1 MIKISGVSVVRAA
14 LVVFALLIAAH
25 SHAATVYIGGFA
37 YSGDAA
43 SLDTRF
49 HYTRGIEASLGS
61 QTPGKLLREMLEK
74 SPPQHFKIEPRAIAD
89 LSDNDQAIV
98 AALVMTNETVSVEE
112 IGGIYKL
119 LVNLRAQAL
128 FFDYKSMTIMRAY
141 PISVAMLDV
150 LDHPPTDAETSARVR
165 TLLLG
170 GSDPG
175 LLSRYVQ
182 RLDEASL
189 SNTATRFVQISK
201 VTVADPARA
210 LLPQKL
216 TSPGASETWVA
227 DTFGEAL
234 SSQAGVPVLPYA
246 KGYAIG
252 KVMATQFSD
261 GSIFNLKIPEADYAI
276 TVDVTGL
283 KRVPF
288 GESAAG
294 SSFIYASYARIKMEE
309 PLSAMV
315 FFDSPLK
322 NGETKA
328 VPATQQSVD
337 DAPAYLDSLRGLFT
351 RTATVFGGTNLPWL
365 KAAAGGADIDKQL
378 ADTRTVIQQCK

>member
-1 MIKISGVSVVRAA
+1 
-14 LVVFALLIAAH
+14 
-25 SHAATVYIGGFA
+25 
-37 YSGDAA
+37 
-43 SLDTRF
+43 
-49 HYTRGIEASLGS
+49 
-61 QTPGKLLREMLEK
+61 MLEK
-74 SPPQHFKIEPRAIAD
+74 SPPQHFNIEPAAIAD
-89 LSDNDQAIV
+89 LSANDQAIV
-98 AALVMTNETVSVEE
+98 TALIMTNETVSVEE

-150 LDHPPTDAETSARVR
+150 LDHPPTEAETSARVR
-165 TLLLG
+165 LLLIG
-170 GSDPG
+170 GPDAG

-189 SNTATRFVQISK
+189 PSAATRFVQVSK
-201 VTVADPARA
+201 VTVAEAARA

-216 TSPGASETWVA
+216 AAPGAAETWVA

-234 SSQAGVPVLPYA
+234 SSQAGIPVLPYA

-252 KVMATQFSD
+252 HVMETQFSD

-276 TVDVTGL
+276 SVDVTGL
-283 KRVPF
+283 KRVLF

-294 SSFIYASYARIKMEE
+294 SSFIYASYAQVKMEE
-309 PLSAMV
+309 PLSGTV

-328 VPATQQSVD
+328 VPAMQQSVD

-378 ADTRTVIQQCK
+378 SATRTVIQQCK

>member
-1 MIKISGVSVVRAA
+1 
-14 LVVFALLIAAH
+14 
-25 SHAATVYIGGFA
+25 
-37 YSGDAA
+37 
-43 SLDTRF
+43 
-49 HYTRGIEASLGS
+49 
-61 QTPGKLLREMLEK
+61 
-74 SPPQHFKIEPRAIAD
+74 
-89 LSDNDQAIV
+89 
-98 AALVMTNETVSVEE
+98 
-112 IGGIYKL
+112 
-119 LVNLRAQAL
+119 
-128 FFDYKSMTIMRAY
+128 
-141 PISVAMLDV
+141 
-150 LDHPPTDAETSARVR
+150 
-165 TLLLG
+165 
-170 GSDPG
+170 
-175 LLSRYVQ
+175 
-182 RLDEASL
+182 
-189 SNTATRFVQISK
+189 
-201 VTVADPARA
+201 
-210 LLPQKL
+210 
-216 TSPGASETWVA
+216 
-227 DTFGEAL
+227 
-234 SSQAGVPVLPYA
+234 
-246 KGYAIG
+246 
-252 KVMATQFSD
+252 MATQFSD